1 MAKYVRV
8 TAIPTSDNRTEAK
21 FHFDIL
27 IDASGIISGD
37 EPIFGHQGELRAGG
51 HSLPFVL
58 YRNNQ
63 LDYGDACGEGND
75 RYGTI
80 NLREVK
86 IETGQILEYT
96 SYDGS
101 GLTQYYRIS
110 QVQEQVQ

>member
-1 MAKYVRV
+1 MSKYVRV
-8 TAIPTSDNRTEAK
+8 TAIPTRDNPTEAK

-27 IDASGIISGD
+27 IDAAGAISGD

-51 HSLPFVL
+51 DSRPFVL

-86 IETGQILEYT
+86 IETGQILEYK
-96 SYDGS
+96 SHDGS
-101 GLTQYYRIS
+101 GFTQYYRIS
-110 QVQEQVQ
+110 QVRALEQ